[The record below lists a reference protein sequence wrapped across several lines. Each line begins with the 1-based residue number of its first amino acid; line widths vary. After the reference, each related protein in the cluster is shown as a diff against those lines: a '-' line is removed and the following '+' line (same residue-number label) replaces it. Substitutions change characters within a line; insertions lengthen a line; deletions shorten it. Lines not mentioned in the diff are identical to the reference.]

1 MWSIVIGGIVELT
14 KGWFEVRKSKQQAE
28 AAYNQQALQ
37 GEIDY
42 DLEAMKAS
50 RYSWKDEIITAI
62 WFAPLVVGWFD
73 TERALAWIQFV
84 AEMPMWYQFGM
95 FGIMA
100 ATFGL
105 RWYFKEQNFKIAKGK
120 NIDTT
125 V

>member
-1 MWSIVIGGIVELT
+1 MWSIVVGGIVELT

-50 RYSWKDEIITAI
+50 RYSWKDEIITGI
-62 WFAPLVVGWFD
+62 WFAPLVVAWFD
-73 TERALAWIQFV
+73 PAAAMQWIDFV
-84 AEMPMWYQFGM
+84 AKMPFWYQFGM

-105 RWYFKEQNFKIAKGK
+105 RWYFKDQNFKIAKGK
-120 NIDTT
+120 N
-125 V
+125 VE

>member
-1 MWSIVIGGIVELT
+1 MWPIIIGGIVELT

-50 RYSWKDEIITAI
+50 RDSWKDEIITGI
-62 WFAPLVVGWFD
+62 WFAPLVVGWFSP
-73 TERALAWIQFV
+73 ERAKEWISFV
-84 AEMPMWYQFGM
+84 AEMPYWYQFGM

-105 RWYFKEQNFKIAKGK
+105 RWYFKNQNFRIAKDK
-120 NIDTT
+120 KK
-125 V
+125 